1 MWKYAD
7 GEKSVWSLCLP
18 ASVFSRAAD
27 GYLPSSKMYHN
38 TEKKAPMLV
47 FQSVNSTF
55 LFTWM
60 ESSLSRLKPSLFAAR
75 SYQKRQRCIAIKYLF
90 YTIRESFTWKPT
102 ERECVNSETT
112 SEKSKRRKLKLLL
125 GTDPGSIDWFA
136 PFVISHNSASDCVAH
151 NSVSMQLLNWMIL
164 VYWLGRGRRGGR
176 GDRAVHFSIRAHSEQ
191 KATVISS
198 DLIVKHSGY
207 KCDFLPSS
215 CTTSVIWATSEWLQ
229 PLQDE

>member
-1 MWKYAD
+1 
-7 GEKSVWSLCLP
+7 
-18 ASVFSRAAD
+18 
-27 GYLPSSKMYHN
+27 
-38 TEKKAPMLV
+38 MLV
-47 FQSVNSTF
+47 FQSVNASTF
-55 LFTWM
+55 PSTWM
-60 ESSLSRLKPSLFAAR
+60 KSSPARLKPSLFAAR
-75 SYQKRQRCIAIKYLF
+75 LYQNRQRCIAIKYLF
-90 YTIRESFTWKPT
+90 YTIREPFAWKPT

-112 SEKSKRRKLKLLL
+112 SEKGKRRKLKLLL
-125 GTDPGSIDWFA
+125 GTNPGSIDWFA

-164 VYWLGRGRRGGR
+164 VYWLGRGRRGRR

-198 DLIVKHSGY
+198 DLIVKRSGY
-207 KCDFLPSS
+207 KCDFVPFS